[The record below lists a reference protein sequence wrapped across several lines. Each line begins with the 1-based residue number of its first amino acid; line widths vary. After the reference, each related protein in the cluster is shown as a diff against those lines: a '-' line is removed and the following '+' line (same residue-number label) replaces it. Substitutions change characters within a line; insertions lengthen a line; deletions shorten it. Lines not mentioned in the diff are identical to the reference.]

1 MSEPLIYGPLPV
13 EARFLLAL
21 MSAHVGNK
29 EQAKRVVESIRPASG
44 GQLPMMAG
52 IAEVLGLIGEIEEAE
67 QIARGFKLLALDTAI
82 SRSRQALLS
91 LALGDGESAVSF
103 LRLAVEDREAELVW
117 IGVEPRFDSIRGT
130 SGFKEIVGK
139 VLP

>member
-1 MSEPLIYGPLPV
+1 V

-21 MSAHVGNK
+21 MSAHVGDK

-44 GQLPMMAG
+44 GQLHMMAG
-52 IAEVLGLIGEIEEAE
+52 IAEVLALIGEIEEAE

-103 LRLAVEDREAELVW
+103 LRLAVEDQESELVW

>member
-1 MSEPLIYGPLPV
+1 
-13 EARFLLAL
+13 

-52 IAEVLGLIGEIEEAE
+52 IAEVLALIGEIEEAE
-67 QIARGFKLLALDTAI
+67 QIARGFKLLSLDTAI

-91 LALGDGESAVSF
+91 IALGDGESAVSF
-103 LRLAVEDREAELVW
+103 LRLAVEDRGG
-117 IGVEPRFDSIRGT
+117 GVGLDRC
-130 SGFKEIVGK
+130 
-139 VLP
+139 